1 MTSVL
6 IVNWNT
12 RDLLAECLGSIRV
25 AFGDEPHEVIV
36 VDNASPD
43 GSAAMVR
50 EKFPEVRLIELAG
63 NAGYAAAN
71 NLAASRAAGDDLL
84 FLNPDTEL
92 RRGCVEA
99 LRTRLHSDTRI
110 ALVAPK
116 LILPDGTIQHSC
128 RGFPSPLNVI
138 LDALGLAALFPRFFG
153 SYRMLAMDYEV
164 AQPVP
169 QPMATCWLMNREAW
183 ETVGGFDERFPIFF
197 NDVDWCLRAAK
208 LGLEAWYEPAAVVEH
223 VGGAST
229 RQVRPQMVWESH
241 LSLLRYYRKHLP
253 GGVGSPTY
261 WVLAL
266 PVILGALVRA
276 KGWHDG
282 FRPHR
287 DHRELEH
294 P

>member
-12 RDLLAECLGSIRV
+12 RELLAECLGSLPIG
-25 AFGDEPHEVIV
+25 FGGEAHEVLV
-36 VDNASPD
+36 VDNGSTD
-43 GSAAMVR
+43 GSVAMVR
-50 EKFPEVRLIELAG
+50 KSFPEVRLVALAG
-63 NAGYAAAN
+63 NRGYAAGN
-71 NLAASRAAGDDLL
+71 NLAAGKATGDELM
-84 FLNPDTEL
+84 FLNADTRL

-99 LRTRLHSDTRI
+99 LRMRLYANAKI

-116 LILPDGTIQHSC
+116 LILPDGSVQASC
-128 RGFPSPLNVI
+128 RGFPSPLSVAM
-138 LDALGLAALFPRFFG
+138 DAIGLAALLPRAFG
-153 SYRMLAMDYEV
+153 SYRMRTMDYGV
-164 AQPVP
+164 AQRVP
-169 QPMATCWLMNREAW
+169 QPMATCWLMKRSAW
-183 ETVGGFDERFPIFF
+183 ERVGGFDERFPIFF
-197 NDVDWCLRAAK
+197 NDVDWCRRAAN
-208 LGLEAWYEPAAVVEH
+208 LGLEAWYEPAAEVEH

-241 LSLLRYYRKHLP
+241 ISLLRYYRKHLP
-253 GGVGSPTY
+253 WGAGSPMY
-261 WVLAL
+261 WIVVP

-282 FRPHR
+282 FRPDR

>member
-12 RDLLAECLGSIRV
+12 RELLEECLASLPVG
-25 AFGDEPHEVIV
+25 FGVEPHEVIV
-36 VDNASPD
+36 VDNGSTD

-50 EKFPEVRLIELAG
+50 ENFPEVRLIALAG
-63 NAGYAAAN
+63 NHGYAAGN
-71 NLAASRAAGDDLL
+71 NLAACKATGDEFL
-84 FLNPDTEL
+84 FLNPDTRL
-92 RRGCVEA
+92 RPGCVEA
-99 LRTRLHSDTRI
+99 LRTRLHANANT
-110 ALVAPK
+110 ALAAPK
-116 LILPDGTIQHSC
+116 LILPDGSIQASC
-128 RGFPSPLNVI
+128 RDFPSPLGVV
-138 LDALGLAALFPRFFG
+138 LDAVGLAALFPRAFG
-153 SYRMLAMDYEV
+153 TYRMRTMDYRV
-164 AQPVP
+164 AQRVP
-169 QPMATCWLMNREAW
+169 QPMATSWLVKRTAW
-183 ETVGGFDERFPIFF
+183 ERVGGFDERFPIFF

-208 LGLEAWYEPAAVVEH
+208 LGLEAWYEPAAEVEH

-253 GGVGSPTY
+253 WGAGSPLY
-261 WVLAL
+261 WIVVP

-282 FRPHR
+282 FRPDR